1 MDTPI
6 SVVVGGT
13 SGIGLATAERLATD
27 GGRVAVIGRR
37 QVALDTAERT
47 VTEHGAAD
55 VLALKADATDD
66 SQLQAAFEAISAQ
79 WGHLNALIVTIGPSG
94 AGKSTL
100 CKMLL
105 KQRKNLVF
113 SISATTRLPRPGDR
127 RRLDRS
133 RPADARAAG

>member
-1 MDTPI
+1 MRGAGCVDTPI

-13 SGIGLATAERLATD
+13 SGIGLATAERLASD

-37 QVALDTAERT
+37 QVALDTAEGK
-47 VTEHGAAD
+47 VTEPGAAD

-94 AGKSTL
+94 AG
-100 CKMLL
+100 
-105 KQRKNLVF
+105 
-113 SISATTRLPRPGDR
+113 
-127 RRLDRS
+127 
-133 RPADARAAG
+133 